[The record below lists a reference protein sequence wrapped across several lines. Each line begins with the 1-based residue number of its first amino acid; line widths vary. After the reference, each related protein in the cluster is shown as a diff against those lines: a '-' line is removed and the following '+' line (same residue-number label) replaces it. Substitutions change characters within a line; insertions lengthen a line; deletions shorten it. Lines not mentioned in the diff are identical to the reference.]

1 MVSTTG
7 TRIRI
12 RTGLTTWGAE
22 EMLGVSIQ
30 EVDTAHQ
37 REEDESNKEP
47 PSPACVQAGS
57 PRSPVGTE
65 EKERLSV
72 AAAPPQLAPP
82 ALSVGVGRVLSAY

>member
-1 MVSTTG
+1 MMVSTTG

-12 RTGLTTWGAE
+12 RTGLTTWGGE

-47 PSPACVQAGS
+47 HLHVFRLDLHGALWEQKRR
-57 PRSPVGTE
+57 RS
-65 EKERLSV
+65 
-72 AAAPPQLAPP
+72 
-82 ALSVGVGRVLSAY
+82 